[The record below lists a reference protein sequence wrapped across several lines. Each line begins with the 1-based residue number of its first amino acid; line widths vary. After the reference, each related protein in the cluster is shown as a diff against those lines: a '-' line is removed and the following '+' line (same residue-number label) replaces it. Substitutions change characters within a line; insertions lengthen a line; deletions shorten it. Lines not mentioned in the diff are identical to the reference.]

1 MQVNLDNKLKNK
13 DYDKIWQEYCSFLDL
28 SLDQYMEIQ
37 KRLLMEQISLYANS
51 DLGKSIMKNHKPRS
65 VEEFRKTVPLTTY
78 DDYASFLMTKNV
90 EALPAKPI
98 IWIETTW
105 EGGKHPVKVA
115 PYTDGMIKSNT
126 GNFLACLLLSTSN
139 KRGSFSVKPNDKFLY
154 GMAPLPYFTGIVP
167 HMLQGEITLEFLP
180 PNDIATKMS
189 FGERNRAGFKLG
201 MERGIDFFFGL
212 SSVIVRMSE
221 SFAEGTGG
229 GNKIRLRKT
238 RFSMLCRLIRAGYR
252 KKVKKETI
260 YPKDIWKTKGIICA
274 GTDTNQYKAKIEKYW
289 GVRPLEVF
297 GGTELACV
305 ATETW
310 GRNGLIFFPDACF
323 YEFIPQAHLH
333 KTSGKLNTYLMNE
346 LIPGENYELV
356 ITSLKGGAF
365 ARYRVGDVF
374 KCLSLSN
381 EKDGVMIPHFQYVD
395 RVSSVI
401 DLAGFTRITETTIN
415 EAITISKLDIYDWFA
430 VKKYDEESRP
440 YIELFVEID
449 NSVKGGSILTINII
463 KDQLEIYF
471 NHIDHDYKDLKK
483 MLGIDP
489 LRVIILP
496 QNTISS
502 YLEKCDHSFQR
513 INPNPYDITEIL
525 KIAGIK

>member
-1 MQVNLDNKLKNK
+1 MD
-13 DYDKIWQEYCSFLDL
+13 
-28 SLDQYMEIQ
+28 IQ

-51 DLGKSIMKNHKPRS
+51 ELGKSIMNNRKPRS
-65 VEEFRKTVPLTTY
+65 VEEFRKLVPLTTY
-78 DDYASFLMTKNV
+78 DDYAAFLMTKSE

-105 EGGKHPVKVA
+105 EGGKHPVKMA
-115 PYTDGMIKSNT
+115 PYTEGMINSNT
-126 GNFLACLLLSTSN
+126 GNFLACLLLSTSD
-139 KRGSFSVKPNDKFLY
+139 KRGSFSVKPKDKFLY

-167 HMLQGEITLEFLP
+167 HMLQKEITLEFLP

-189 FGERNRAGFKLG
+189 FGERNKTGFKMG

-221 SFAEGTGG
+221 SFAAGKGG
-229 GNKIRLRKT
+229 GTKIRIGKT
-238 RFSMLCRLIRAGYR
+238 RLIMLYRLIKAWY
-252 KKVKKETI
+252 KKKIKNETI
-260 YPKDIWKTKGIICA
+260 MPRSIWKTKGIICA
-274 GTDTNQYKAKIEKYW
+274 GTDTYQYKKKIEEYW
-289 GVRPLEVF
+289 GVKPLEVF

-310 GRNGLIFFPDACF
+310 GRSGLVFFPDACF
-323 YEFIPQAHLH
+323 YEFIPQIHVQ
-333 KTSGKLNTYLMNE
+333 SNRGRLNTYLINE

-374 KCLSLSN
+374 KCLSLGN
-381 EKDGVMIPHFQYVD
+381 EKDGVTLPHFQYVD

-401 DLAGFTRITETTIN
+401 DLAGFTRITEATIN

-430 VKKYDEESRP
+430 LKRYDPDSRP
-440 YIELFVEID
+440 YIELYVEID
-449 NSVKGGSILTINII
+449 NTVKGGSVLNEGII
-463 KDQLEIYF
+463 KAQLEIYF
-471 NHIDHDYKDLKK
+471 NHIDHDYKDLKG

-489 LRVIILP
+489 LKIVVIP
-496 QNTISS
+496 QNTISRF
-502 YLEKCDHSFQR
+502 LEKCDHHFQR
-513 INPNPYDITEIL
+513 INPSPYDVTEIL
-525 KIAGIK
+525 KIARIK